1 MSKKYLLVCEG
12 PTDIIVIKKIAKKIS
27 EVINS
32 EIIIQELSPRRDAT
46 TKRYPE
52 HGWEEVKQW
61 CKLYGKNS
69 DNNDNPFAILA
80 RSKSWEAQLTISNAD
95 ALIIQMDTD
104 IVSYITDLATE
115 YSGISKQSR
124 KRFAKNAILSW
135 LGEDTLPSNIYLLL
149 STQSTETWLLAT
161 HERTETIFSSLPDN
175 FDFEDIEN
183 IIELLCNLNLTY
195 ICYDDNGRTKLSK
208 NNYQSYSQRIV
219 NNLQKVRNEC
229 EEAENFCSFLENNI
243 QQSLAPNS

>member
-27 EVINS
+27 EATDS
-32 EIIIQELSPRRDAT
+32 DIIIQELSPQRDAT
-46 TKRYPE
+46 TRRYPD
-52 HGWEEVKQW
+52 HGWKEVRQW

-69 DNNDNPFAILA
+69 DNSENHFAILA
-80 RSKSWEAQLTISNAD
+80 RKKSWKAQLSISHAD
-95 ALIIQMDTD
+95 AIIIQMDTD
-104 IVSYITDLATE
+104 IVEYITDLATM
-115 YSGISKQSR
+115 YNGTTKQSR

-161 HERTETIFSSLPDN
+161 HERTENIFSSLPNN

-183 IIELLCNLNLTY
+183 IIELLCNLNLQY
-195 ICYDDNGRTKLSK
+195 ICYNDGGRIKLSK
-208 NNYQSYSQRIV
+208 NNYASYARRIV
-219 NNLQKVRNEC
+219 NNLQKVRREC
-229 EEAENFCSFLENNI
+229 EEAENFCNFLESNI
-243 QQSLAPNS
+243 